1 MAAHLLLTATPP
13 SAPFSR
19 NRNFEA
25 FDAPRYK
32 SAIALYR
39 RLRALASDLERARVD
54 GSSLAVVEET
64 HAGRPSVRLEIIG
77 RTSPG
82 GGRGSRRTSWLERP
96 AWEVLLLH
104 PGARSAVATLCDRV
118 AA

>member
-1 MAAHLLLTATPP
+1 MAAHLLLRATPP

-19 NRNFEA
+19 NKNFEA
-25 FDAPRYK
+25 FDDPRFK

-39 RLRALASDLERARVD
+39 RLRAIISDLERARSD
-54 GSSLAVVEET
+54 GSSLVVVEET
-64 HAGRPSVRLEIIG
+64 HAGRPSVRLEIVG
-77 RTSPG
+77 PR
-82 GGRGSRRTSWLERP
+82 SRRTSWLERP

-104 PGARSAVATLCDRV
+104 PGARAAVSALLRDRV